1 MNKDLSFSKCYIR
14 SSVGRGFD
22 VIKELEK
29 RGGRNVNC
37 YKGDGGKYFI
47 YYINQKGEIAWTTED
62 TEIGYI
68 LLNSGWTEIKLKQ
81 PKKTRRFVIT
91 VTEGRARCGS
101 CPMAKECDETQ
112 KTKCVL
118 AKELSEL
125 FNIDRNLDGRT
136 AEIKEVEYP
145 PDNYP
150 FVPDE

>member
-1 MNKDLSFSKCYIR
+1 LNKDLSFSKCYIK
-14 SSVGRGFD
+14 SHIGREYD

-29 RGGRNVNC
+29 RGGKNV
-37 YKGDGGKYFI
+37 YHFKGGGGPNFI
-47 YYINQKGEIAWTTED
+47 YYINHKGEIAWTTEE

-125 FNIDRNLDGRT
+125 FNVDRNLDGRT
-136 AEIKEVEYP
+136 AKIKEVEYP

-150 FVPDE
+150 FVLD